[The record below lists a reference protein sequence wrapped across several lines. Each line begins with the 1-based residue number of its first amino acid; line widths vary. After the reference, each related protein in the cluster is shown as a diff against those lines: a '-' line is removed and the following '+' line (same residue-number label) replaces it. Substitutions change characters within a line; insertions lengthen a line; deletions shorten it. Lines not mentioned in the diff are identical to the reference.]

1 MCRLLWKP
9 LYLKINLDP
18 FFKFQIDEDNVES
31 DDDADDIAPQ
41 KKTFTGSTVIFYQ
54 AAFKRINKVHLKD
67 YENKY
72 FWKWT
77 HYNFLYT
84 FPAL

>member
-31 DDDADDIAPQ
+31 DDDADDIAQ
-41 KKTFTGSTVIFYQ
+41 KKKTFTGSTVIFCQ
-54 AAFKRINKVHLKD
+54 AAFKRIYKVHLKD

>member
-31 DDDADDIAPQ
+31 DDDADDIAEEKNIYRKYSYFLPSCFQ
-41 KKTFTGSTVIFYQ
+41 THKQSTFKG
-54 AAFKRINKVHLKD
+54 L
-67 YENKY
+67 
-72 FWKWT
+72 
-77 HYNFLYT
+77 
-84 FPAL
+84 

>member
-1 MCRLLWKP
+1 M
-9 LYLKINLDP
+9 LKVMTMPTTLQ
-18 FFKFQIDEDNVES
+18 K
-31 DDDADDIAPQ
+31 
-41 KKTFTGSTVIFYQ
+41 KKTFTGSTVIFCQ
-54 AAFKRINKVHLKD
+54 AAFKRIYKVHLKD

>member
-1 MCRLLWKP
+1 MWKP
-9 LYLKINLDP
+9 LYLEINLDP

-31 DDDADDIAPQ
+31 DDDADDIAE
-41 KKTFTGSTVIFYQ
+41 KKTFTGSTVIFCQ
-54 AAFKRINKVHLKD
+54 AAFKRIYKVHLKD

>member
-1 MCRLLWKP
+1 MKIM
-9 LYLKINLDP
+9 LKVMTMPTTLQ
-18 FFKFQIDEDNVES
+18 K
-31 DDDADDIAPQ
+31 
-41 KKTFTGSTVIFYQ
+41 KKTFTGSTVIFCQ
-54 AAFKRINKVHLKD
+54 AAFKRIYKVHLKD

>member
-1 MCRLLWKP
+1 MWKP
-9 LYLKINLDP
+9 LYLEINLDP

-31 DDDADDIAPQ
+31 DDDADDIAE
-41 KKTFTGSTVIFYQ
+41 KKPFTGSTVIFCQ
-54 AAFKRINKVHLKD
+54 AAFKRIYKVHLKD

>member
-1 MCRLLWKP
+1 MWKP
-9 LYLKINLDP
+9 LYLEINLDP

-31 DDDADDIAPQ
+31 DDDADDIAE
-41 KKTFTGSTVIFYQ
+41 KKNIYRKYSYFCQ
-54 AAFKRINKVHLKD
+54 AAFKRIYKVHLKD

-77 HYNFLYT
+77 HYNFLYA

>member
-31 DDDADDIAPQ
+31 DDDADDIAQ
-41 KKTFTGSTVIFYQ
+41 KK
-54 AAFKRINKVHLKD
+54 KHLPEVQLFFAKLLSNA
-67 YENKY
+67 YTKY
-72 FWKWT
+72 I
-77 HYNFLYT
+77 
-84 FPAL
+84 